1 MSGKNSNSY
10 VDFRFINSPSK
21 NALQIYQTGLIMG
34 LEAENLALQ
43 NKVLELETAL
53 KEEREKVKKYT
64 LKYIREYFKFKFYL
78 T

>member
-64 LKYIREYFKFKFYL
+64 LKLQLQMVE
-78 T
+78 